1 MDYRTLDPATEELI
15 QIYPIHGWDETRTAF
30 EKARTAFGSW
40 KNSSLEER
48 KKLILQLAAKLRE
61 RKHRYGAVI
70 TLEMGKPIGQA
81 EIEIDKC
88 ARGCDY
94 YADGAEE
101 ALKAQTIATDAAKSY
116 VRYDP
121 LGVIL
126 GIMPW
131 NFPFWQVLRFSIP
144 ALMAGNV
151 VVLKHAPNVPRC
163 ALEIEALFREV
174 GFPEGVF
181 QSLFLSNETVER
193 VIGSG
198 WIHGVSLT
206 GSDRAG
212 SAVAQIAGKN
222 LIKTVLELGGSDPF
236 IIFDDADLEATVP
249 VAVKS
254 RMLNAGQSCIAAKRF
269 LVSSKIYDRFREKL
283 MEAVKALQV
292 GDPKSAG
299 TDIGP
304 LAREDLLA
312 NLERQMKKS
321 KLQGACAILEGGRL
335 PGKGYYYRPAILENV
350 TEGMVAFE
358 QEIFGPVASLIR
370 FEKEDEAVRLANETC
385 YGLGASLWTRD
396 TAKAEGI
403 AREIEAGSVFI
414 NGMVKSDPRLPFGG
428 VKRSGYGRELSAMG
442 IHEFVNVKTVWINK

>member
-1 MDYRTLDPATEELI
+1 MDYRTLDPTTEELL
-15 QIYPIHGWDETRTAF
+15 QTYPEHDEEQTRLAF
-30 EKARTAFGSW
+30 DKARKAFAGW
-40 KNSSLEER
+40 RRTPLEAR
-48 KKLILQLAAKLRE
+48 RDLLLRLAVRLRE
-61 RKHRYGAVI
+61 RKQRYGSLI
-70 TLEMGKPIGQA
+70 SLEMGKPIAQA

-94 YADGAEE
+94 YAGAAEE
-101 ALKAQTIATDAAKSY
+101 ALKPQTIATDAARSY

-121 LGVIL
+121 LGTIL

-174 GFPEGVF
+174 GFPEDVF
-181 QSLFLSNETVER
+181 QTLFLSNEAVAR
-193 VIGSG
+193 VIASG
-198 WIHGVSLT
+198 WVQGVSLT

-212 SAVAQIAGKN
+212 SAVAEMAGRH
-222 LIKTVLELGGSDPF
+222 LIKTVLELGGSDPLIVF
-236 IIFDDADLEATVP
+236 EDADLDLAVP

-269 LVSSKIYDRFREKL
+269 LVSSKIYDAFRSRL
-283 MEAVKALQV
+283 VDAVKALKV
-292 GDPKSAG
+292 GDPRRRE

-304 LAREDLLA
+304 LARADLLEG
-312 NLERQMKKS
+312 LVRQVGEARA
-321 KLQGACAILEGGRL
+321 QGARVLLEGGRS
-335 PGKGYYYRPAILENV
+335 PGKGYFYRPEILEGV
-350 TEGMVAFE
+350 TPGSVAFD
-358 QEIFGPVASLIR
+358 QEIFGPVVSLIP
-370 FEKEDEAVRLANETC
+370 FGNDEEAVRLANETC

-396 TAKAEGI
+396 IAKAERI
-403 AREIEAGSVFI
+403 AREIEAGNVFV

-428 VKRSGYGRELSAMG
+428 VKRSGHGRELSTMG
-442 IHEFVNVKTVWINK
+442 IYEFVNIKTIWIG